1 MITQFHISNFKRLQS
16 VSLELGN
23 ASVFIGPNNSGKTT
37 ALQALA
43 LWDMGW
49 RRWVEKRDD
58 SSASKRQG
66 VAINLAKND
75 LVDQAERSQ
84 RLDVLQTSLD
94 ELIGALRITGKP
106 DPWGPGIKVTDDF
119 LDLLFK
125 RYFERLGTPQ
135 QIFKRDYHGM
145 ADAIS
150 LQDIDVEVTQVLD
163 ALWEVAQRANPA
175 P

>member
-1 MITQFHISNFKRLQS
+1 M
-16 VSLELGN
+16 
-23 ASVFIGPNNSGKTT
+23 
-37 ALQALA
+37 
-43 LWDMGW
+43 
-49 RRWVEKRDD
+49 
-58 SSASKRQG
+58 QG

-106 DPWGPGIKVTDDF
+106 DPWGPDIKVTDDF